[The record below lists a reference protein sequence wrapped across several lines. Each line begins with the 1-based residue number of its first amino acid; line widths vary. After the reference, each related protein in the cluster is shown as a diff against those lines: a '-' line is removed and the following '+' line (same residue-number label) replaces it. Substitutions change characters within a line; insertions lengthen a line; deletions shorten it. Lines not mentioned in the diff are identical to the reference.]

1 MSKILYLTDLYYTAN
16 GRNYYAEDLMIT
28 SILKNHFDILIGHP
42 HQVLSYMDAAD
53 LIVIRNTGSIIYY
66 KDIFQEFVKRA
77 KEQNLKT
84 FNSLDGKGDLLGK
97 QYLVELTRSGYP
109 VIPTVDHVDQLDQLG
124 DHDHY
129 IIKLIDG
136 ADSIGMSKRAKNDV
150 KIMSVDG
157 KIIQP
162 CIDFVYELSFYYL
175 NDVFQY
181 ALYAP
186 DKNKRWV
193 LETYEVSA
201 SDLMFADQF
210 IQWNQMSHGIQ
221 RVDACR
227 LRTGE
232 LLLVELEDINPY
244 LSLEVVTEEI
254 RDQFMHDWLSAL
266 SHLLP
271 KD

>member
-1 MSKILYLTDLYYTAN
+1 MSKILYLTDLYYRAN
-16 GRNYYAEDLMIT
+16 GRNYYTEDLMVT

-66 KDIFQEFVKRA
+66 KDIFQEFVKSA

-162 CIDFVYELSFYYL
+162 CIDFKQSYCVNDFIHDYNAYKGNAYGLANTLRQTAILKPKLINKKLNNLIYTGQLTVPGPGVPPSIISGKVAAQYL
-175 NDVFQY
+175 
-181 ALYAP
+181 
-186 DKNKRWV
+186 
-193 LETYEVSA
+193 
-201 SDLMFADQF
+201 
-210 IQWNQMSHGIQ
+210 INQLKHQS
-221 RVDACR
+221 
-227 LRTGE
+227 T
-232 LLLVELEDINPY
+232 
-244 LSLEVVTEEI
+244 
-254 RDQFMHDWLSAL
+254 
-266 SHLLP
+266 
-271 KD
+271 